1 MTTVEFRTA
10 CQLGLGIPLEILRGV
25 THCFAGHPIDQ
36 YGLHFT
42 TTACGSRSRDPVRTG
57 AWRTKRHDL
66 IRDELGRIAQQ
77 CGVRVEL
84 ERSGLPGIPNPATR
98 CDLVLY
104 DFPEK
109 ERHTV
114 IDVVIKGIF
123 GSDGNLSSHLN
134 SRSPPGTMAIR
145 GEADKRAIYAELIP
159 PYVFAP
165 VAFEDFG
172 RSGHATDVLLESLAK
187 LRTSQIL
194 GTNALLQTARTIRY
208 LSALSVPS
216 SSTAGVGASLSSS
229 P

>member
-1 MTTVEFRTA
+1 MADKVTQFDADDPAGPDTILGPRFHQRILSQAGSGAMAWLSTIPYRFNTRMTTVEFRTA
-10 CQLGLGIPLEILRGV
+10 CQLGLGIPLEVLRGV

-109 ERHTV
+109 ERHT
-114 IDVVIKGIF
+114 
-123 GSDGNLSSHLN
+123 L
-134 SRSPPGTMAIR
+134 
-145 GEADKRAIYAELIP
+145 Y
-159 PYVFAP
+159 
-165 VAFEDFG
+165 
-172 RSGHATDVLLESLAK
+172 GH
-187 LRTSQIL
+187 
-194 GTNALLQTARTIRY
+194 
-208 LSALSVPS
+208 
-216 SSTAGVGASLSSS
+216 
-229 P
+229 